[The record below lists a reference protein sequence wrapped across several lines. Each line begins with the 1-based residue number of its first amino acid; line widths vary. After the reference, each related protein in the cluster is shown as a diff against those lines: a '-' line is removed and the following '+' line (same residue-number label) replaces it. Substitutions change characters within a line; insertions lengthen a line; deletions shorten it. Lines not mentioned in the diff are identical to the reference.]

1 VQRYTS
7 IILCLGLGLAACAT
21 EEEEEPPPSGRLYV
35 SEGVNAAI
43 RTLDPATGELTPVS
57 DLSLRPTAPL
67 GFVAAPRSPFLV
79 INAGP
84 LYRFDLRTR
93 QLRELVSGDFFHPN
107 YAVSASGALLA
118 YRTAEPRARVLR
130 IRSLDTNQDIAVL
143 PGLSDAETIFALQWL
158 GDTSLVFLR
167 GDVGNRGPWRMRVTD
182 SALEPINVPVGAQ
195 IISMSVDPSA
205 RYMALLRFPGT
216 DPNGPANLSIVD
228 LATLQ
233 ERVVTTLEDWNYP
246 LSWSPD
252 SRFIAGI
259 MRRAEDATDVRLIDT
274 RSGDARVIGTDA
286 FEEFFVEWAVE

>member
-1 VQRYTS
+1 M
-7 IILCLGLGLAACAT
+7 
-21 EEEEEPPPSGRLYV
+21 LYV

-43 RTLDPATGELTPVS
+43 RTLDPATGELTPIS
-57 DLSLRPTAPL
+57 DFPLRPTAPL

-79 INAGP
+79 INAGS

-107 YAVSASGALLA
+107 YAVSASGTLLA
-118 YRTAEPRARVLR
+118 YRSAEPFARVLR

-158 GDTSLVFLR
+158 GDSSLVFLR
-167 GDVGNRGPWRMRVTD
+167 GEVGNRHPWRMRVDGT
-182 SALEPINVPVGAQ
+182 ALEPINVPVGTQ
-195 IISMSVDPSA
+195 IIWMSVDPSA
-205 RYMALLRFPGT
+205 RQMALLRFPGT
-216 DPNGPANLSIVD
+216 EPNGPANLSIVD
-228 LATLQ
+228 LVTMQ
-233 ERVVTTLEDWNYP
+233 ERVIATLENWNYP

-259 MRRAEDATDVRLIDT
+259 TRRAEETTDVRVIDT
-274 RSGDARVIGTDA
+274 RSGDARVIGTDM